1 MIRSIHIWLWGMIA
15 ELEHILYP
23 WKSSTPP
30 SWAAERYGVDANTL
44 YDDPNF
50 DNDLHFDWLKSHD
63 EKLNKLEENMILAFD
78 EIHKL
83 KTELISNV

>member
-1 MIRSIHIWLWGMIA
+1 MIA

-23 WKSSTPP
+23 WKTSTPP
-30 SWAAERYGVDANTL
+30 SWAAERYGVGTDTF
-44 YDDPNF
+44 YDDHNF

-63 EKLNKLEENMILAFD
+63 EKLNKLEENIILAFD

-83 KTELISNV
+83 KTDSETYK